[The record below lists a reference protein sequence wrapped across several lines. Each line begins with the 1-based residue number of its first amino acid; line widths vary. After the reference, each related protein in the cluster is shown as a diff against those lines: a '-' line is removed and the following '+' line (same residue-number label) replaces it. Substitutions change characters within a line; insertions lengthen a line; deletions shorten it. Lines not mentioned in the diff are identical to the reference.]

1 MGVAPGQVAVEVEQI
16 HQLEGPVPGVAAVR
30 ALEAGHEGDVVNDAP
45 VRQQPRILHDIADG
59 STQSHGV
66 TSGNVLVVDEH
77 PTAGWLHHAVDH
89 AQQGGL
95 AAAR

>member
-45 VRQQPRILHDIADG
+45 VRQQARVLHDVADG
-59 STQSHGV
+59 AAQGDGV
-66 TSGNVLVVDEH
+66 AGGDILVVDEN
-77 PTAGWLHHAVDH
+77 PTAGWLNHAVDH

-95 AAAR
+95 TAAR